1 MVVCHSFDA
10 DQISGLI
17 GHIVAF
23 YALAAA
29 VLDLELRE
37 ICSLAHS

>member
-1 MVVCHSFDA
+1 MVIGHSLDA

-17 GHIVAF
+17 GHIVTL

-29 VLDLELRE
+29 VLDLELR
-37 ICSLAHS
+37 